1 MLLVSLV
8 ISMIIR
14 LLSLNPLISSGD
26 VLNSDSDLGIELRL
40 RLVKDLVGGLNSGL
54 ISRDLVAAVDCSD
67 GAQASASN

>member
-1 MLLVSLV
+1 LLLVSLV

-40 RLVKDLVGGLNSGL
+40 RLVMDLVGGLNSRL
-54 ISRDLVAAVDCSD
+54 ISRDLVEAVDCSD